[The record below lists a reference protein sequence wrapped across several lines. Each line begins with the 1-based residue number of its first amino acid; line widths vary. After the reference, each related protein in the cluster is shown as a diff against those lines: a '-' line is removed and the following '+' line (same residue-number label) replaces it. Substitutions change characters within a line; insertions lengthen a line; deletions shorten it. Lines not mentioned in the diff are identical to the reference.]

1 MRPPNLYNININNN
15 KANLR
20 NPDPLNLEKWK
31 NKKLITH
38 VVDMLEMD
46 IVSESVRP
54 ELRLANSESRRET
67 GL

>member
-1 MRPPNLYNININNN
+1 M
-15 KANLR
+15 KAKSIEIKR
-20 NPDPLNLEKWK
+20 
-31 NKKLITH
+31 TH

-54 ELRLANSESRRET
+54 ELRLASSESRLET